1 MHYLSMLDDAALSG
15 IPSPPGL
22 RLLMEVR
29 GPANPYEIIGADGGH
44 AEFGA
49 AGGRKVGDGDRPG
62 PGLGFAEINAVN
74 LHNPSAGGV
83 GGGIPGQ
90 QGTAEGGIDGHG
102 QGG

>member
-1 MHYLSMLDDAALSG
+1 MLDDAALSG

-44 AEFGA
+44 TKFGT
-49 AGGRKVGDGDRPG
+49 AGRRKIGDGDRPG

-74 LHNPSAGGV
+74 LHNPSAGG
-83 GGGIPGQ
+83 GWWRHPR
-90 QGTAEGGIDGHG
+90 TAGYHRGWG
-102 QGG
+102 